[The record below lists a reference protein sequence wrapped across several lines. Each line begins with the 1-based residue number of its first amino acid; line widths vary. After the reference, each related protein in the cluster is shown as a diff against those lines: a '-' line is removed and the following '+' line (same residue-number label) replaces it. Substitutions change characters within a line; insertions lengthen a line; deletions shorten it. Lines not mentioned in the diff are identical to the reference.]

1 MSGGSWD
8 IIGGSTCGELLS
20 LGLSTKRIALVS
32 PFVSEEVN
40 EDGGALDRAL
50 DRAAEN
56 RRIEAGF
63 PFGGL
68 SPFAG
73 GGGGEAIRGVPSP
86 GRTVPSLSAETN
98 EDASDSCGVGGISG
112 GMEVSGGESDKTASR
127 SCNTLPV
134 SESEVTSPGA
144 PSLSGPIDEGLAKAD
159 GGLSG
164 DTSIILL
171 SREEDP
177 ADPLALDLCRRTSR
191 RESKE
196 DGSRRCLFRLILD
209 ENGSVSCQRSS

>member
-1 MSGGSWD
+1 MSGNSWD
-8 IIGGSTCGELLS
+8 TIGGSTRGELLS

-50 DRAAEN
+50 DRVAED
-56 RRIEAGF
+56 RRVEARF
-63 PFGGL
+63 PLGGL
-68 SPFAG
+68 SPVAG

-86 GRTVPSLSAETN
+86 GRTVPSLSAETY
-98 EDASDSCGVGGISG
+98 EDASDSCGVG

-127 SCNTLPV
+127 SCNTLPADCV
-134 SESEVTSPGA
+134 SESEVTSLGA
-144 PSLSGPIDEGLAKAD
+144 PSLSIPIDEGSAKAD

-171 SREEDP
+171 SKEEDP
-177 ADPLALDLCRRTSR
+177 VDPLALDLCRITSR

-196 DGSRRCLFRLILD
+196 DGSRGCLFRLMLA